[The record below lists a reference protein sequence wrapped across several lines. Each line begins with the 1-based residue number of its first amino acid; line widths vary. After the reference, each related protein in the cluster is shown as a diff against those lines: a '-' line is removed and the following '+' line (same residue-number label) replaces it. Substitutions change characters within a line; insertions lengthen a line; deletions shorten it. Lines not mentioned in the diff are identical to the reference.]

1 MYSRDSTTTFHN
13 YTKVKVKVAQLGPTA
28 CDPMDYTVHGIL
40 QARVLEWVAIP
51 FSSDLPNPGIKP
63 RSPTLQGDWEV
74 QTLRQVMQQLYQ
86 KGLIIIYKLY
96 SRIQRLLKR

>member
-1 MYSRDSTTTFHN
+1 M
-13 YTKVKVKVAQLGPTA
+13 KVAQLGLTV
-28 CDPMDYTVHGIL
+28 CDPVDYIVHGIL
-40 QARVLEWVAIP
+40 QARVLEWVDIP

-63 RSPTLQGDWEV
+63 RSPTLQADWEV

-96 SRIQRLLKR
+96 SKIQRLLKR

>member
-1 MYSRDSTTTFHN
+1 M
-13 YTKVKVKVAQLGPTA
+13 KVKVAQLGLTV
-28 CDPMDYTVHGIL
+28 CDPVDYIGHGIL

-63 RSPTLQGDWEV
+63 RSPTLQADWEV

-96 SRIQRLLKR
+96 SKIQRLLKR